1 MADSPIFH
9 IFAYCHLILV
19 MIPMGL
25 FDFFKR
31 GRGYEVRSLKFCEVG
46 KTGRR
51 ESMPENR
58 LYNNARYVMPVA
70 RIVSHV
76 DRKVKMTMRIAAP
89 DGKQYAYDFE
99 VALSPY
105 GDRLVDLPRWGSE
118 GRDRFTTPGIWKFG
132 LFDEK
137 DKLLV
142 ETSLIVVPAEELWEE
157 QGWIRVESDFQFCDD
172 GGEGEAPDDWGRT
185 CFVEPR
191 YIAMR
196 CRYASLS
203 GVEREVAYTVE
214 ITHES
219 AGRVG
224 RFEHTVTLDP
234 RGGWLQMCGW
244 GSDSGTSYLPG
255 RYTYMLCYD
264 GRQIGSGSFEV
275 AKSPRQRGWI
285 EPLALVLYFYNS
297 DEEMKHWAAFDC
309 GMGLLD
315 GGVAKQLPFAQGY
328 KYLVAGF
335 QWRSLEGGHSLK
347 LTFKFYLDGKFVY
360 SCAREQMTHELDPQG
375 LFYEDFEIS
384 GVLRHEGSNGVDRP
398 LPAGRYKVELYL
410 ETDELH
416 EHFVMQRVLDV
427 K

>member
-89 DGKQYAYDFE
+89 DGKRYAYDFE

-157 QGWIRVESDFQFCDD
+157 LRRLPEKD
-172 GGEGEAPDDWGRT
+172 RT
-185 CFVEPR
+185 ILHLYYYEDLNTEE
-191 YIAMR
+191 IAR
-196 CRYASLS
+196 
-203 GVEREVAYTVE
+203 
-214 ITHES
+214 
-219 AGRVG
+219 
-224 RFEHTVTLDP
+224 
-234 RGGWLQMCGW
+234 
-244 GSDSGTSYLPG
+244 
-255 RYTYMLCYD
+255 
-264 GRQIGSGSFEV
+264 
-275 AKSPRQRGWI
+275 
-285 EPLALVLYFYNS
+285 
-297 DEEMKHWAAFDC
+297 
-309 GMGLLD
+309 LLD
-315 GGVAKQLPFAQGY
+315 RNPATVRSQLSRARD
-328 KYLVAGF
+328 KLKKLL
-335 QWRSLEGGHSLK
+335 LE
-347 LTFKFYLDGKFVY
+347 
-360 SCAREQMTHELDPQG
+360 
-375 LFYEDFEIS
+375 
-384 GVLRHEGSNGVDRP
+384 EG
-398 LPAGRYKVELYL
+398 
-410 ETDELH
+410 
-416 EHFVMQRVLDV
+416 
-427 K
+427 